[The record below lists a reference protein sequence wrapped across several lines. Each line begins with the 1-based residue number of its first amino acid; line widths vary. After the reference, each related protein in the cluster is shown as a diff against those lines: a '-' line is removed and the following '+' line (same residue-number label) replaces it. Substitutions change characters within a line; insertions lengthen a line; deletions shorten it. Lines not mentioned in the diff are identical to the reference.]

1 MDKKICLASK
11 ASETSVF
18 NVFRIS
24 VSLLYKQF
32 NKTVMTLASDCPRWA
47 LVVGVFV
54 RYTSN
59 GRKLQLINS
68 IICLLT

>member
-1 MDKKICLASK
+1 MGKKICLASE
-11 ASETSVF
+11 ASETSAS
-18 NVFRIS
+18 NVFRTS

-32 NKTVMTLASDCPRWA
+32 NKKVMTLASDCPRWA
-47 LVVGVFV
+47 LVVGAFV